1 VLFTKTQTTNLKA
14 KTMIRK
20 SLLTFAIAAASLTA
34 ATSALAADPKDVLA
48 SFHSA
53 LVAGDKP
60 KALELMAPDVAIYES
75 GFVEGTRNEY
85 ASHHLA
91 DDMAFAKTTTRKV
104 LKHSER
110 IEGNF
115 AIIWEET
122 ETTGT
127 SRGKDVHFFGTETAV
142 LEKKA
147 DTWSITHVHWSS
159 RKAK

>member
-1 VLFTKTQTTNLKA
+1 
-14 KTMIRK
+14 MIKK
-20 SLLTFAIAAASLTA
+20 SLLAFAIAAASLTA
-34 ATSALAADPKDVLA
+34 ATSALAAEAKDVLA
-48 SFHSA
+48 SFHAA
-53 LVAGDKP
+53 LASGDKP
-60 KALELMAPDVAIYES
+60 KALELLAPNIAIYES
-75 GFVEGTRNEY
+75 GYVEDSRNEY

-91 DDMAFAKTTTRKV
+91 EDMAFAKTTTRKV

-110 IEGNF
+110 IEGNV

-122 ETTGT
+122 ETTGS
-127 SRGKDVHFFGTETAV
+127 SRGKDVHLFGTETAV